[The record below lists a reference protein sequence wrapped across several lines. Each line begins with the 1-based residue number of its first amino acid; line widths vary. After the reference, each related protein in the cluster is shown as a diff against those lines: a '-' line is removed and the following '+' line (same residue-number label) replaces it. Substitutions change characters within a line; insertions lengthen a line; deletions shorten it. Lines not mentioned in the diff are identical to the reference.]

1 MKPTINNITMKVTA
15 FVEKGGRKS
24 FSCRLDE
31 TISKCL
37 VIGYGNTAQEAID
50 DLAVSCRE
58 AYEMSNDETFLNLE
72 IEYRFDV
79 GSLFD
84 YYSFLNIEGMAS
96 LTGISASVL
105 RQYASG
111 ARQPRE
117 DKLKLIEEGL
127 RKASEQLQRVVLCA

>member
-1 MKPTINNITMKVTA
+1 MKVVA

-24 FSCRLDE
+24 FSCRLDK
-31 TISKCL
+31 TISKCMA
-37 VIGYGNTAQEAID
+37 IGYGNTAREAID

-58 AYEMSNDETFLNLE
+58 AYEMSKDETFLNLE

-84 YYSFLNIEGMAS
+84 YYGFLNIEGVAS
-96 LTGISASVL
+96 LVGISASVL

-111 ARQPRE
+111 VRQPRE
-117 DKLKLIEEGL
+117 DKLRMIEDGL
-127 RKASEQLQRVVLCA
+127 KQASEQLQRVVLCA

>member
-1 MKPTINNITMKVTA
+1 MKVVA

-24 FSCRLDE
+24 FSCRLDK
-31 TISKCL
+31 TISKCMA
-37 VIGYGNTAQEAID
+37 IGYGNTARE

-58 AYEMSNDETFLNLE
+58 AYEMSNDETFLNFE

-84 YYSFLNIEGMAS
+84 YYSYLNIEGVAS
-96 LTGISASVL
+96 LVGISASVL

-111 ARQPRE
+111 VRQPRE
-117 DKLKLIEEGL
+117 DKLRIIEDGL
-127 RKASEQLQRVVLCA
+127 KKASEQLQRVVLCA